1 MPLIMQLERHLTNQG
16 IIFISTPLIMLF
28 FGQSPEQSTHC
39 ISGASLCP
47 IIWLFLLLGASGHG
61 GSKRKRFLSL
71 HVQSARLLFA
81 SEPNLPLS
89 RCGQICRS
97 FSRILISYGWRPA
110 LEMNSWWT
118 IVFSGGISLVISFWM
133 KFYTSMKLSCGEL
146 EGFGEFKNWI

>member
-16 IIFISTPLIMLF
+16 IQFSTDNALLWPESRAVHTLHFWGIPLSYHLAIPP
-28 FGQSPEQSTHC
+28 FGC
-39 ISGASLCP
+39 IRAW
-47 IIWLFLLLGASGHG
+47 WLKKKDS
-61 GSKRKRFLSL
+61 
-71 HVQSARLLFA
+71 SARTSKVRAFCFA

-110 LEMNSWWT
+110 LEINSWWT
-118 IVFSGGISLVISFWM
+118 FVFRASLYLVISFRM
-133 KFYTSMKLSCGEL
+133 KFYTSMKLSFGEL